1 MRSSS
6 PAEESREPIRNM
18 HKLLHVSRFWI
29 PTREI
34 QHESWNPD
42 STLKRSELALEISC
56 QSLCFFC
63 VLIELFLE
71 GVVEIMCTWQLIFP
85 DLRGQLFPPNQ
96 TEPPLSELRTTTV
109 LSPNVDLV
117 QEMSMT
123 SGLKNADQSMVLN
136 LEPCSVWPGTFHQT
150 TNALVQSHNHATEL
164 SSP

>member
-6 PAEESREPIRNM
+6 PAEESGEPIRNV
-18 HKLLHVSRFWI
+18 HELLHVSRFWI

-71 GVVEIMCTWQLIFP
+71 WVGEIRLHLT
-85 DLRGQLFPPNQ
+85 
-96 TEPPLSELRTTTV
+96 
-109 LSPNVDLV
+109 VDLSWSKRPIV
-117 QEMSMT
+117 STKPNGATIVRAQDYNCVVTQRWPDTWDENGILT
-123 SGLKNADQSMVLN
+123 KNTDQSMVLN